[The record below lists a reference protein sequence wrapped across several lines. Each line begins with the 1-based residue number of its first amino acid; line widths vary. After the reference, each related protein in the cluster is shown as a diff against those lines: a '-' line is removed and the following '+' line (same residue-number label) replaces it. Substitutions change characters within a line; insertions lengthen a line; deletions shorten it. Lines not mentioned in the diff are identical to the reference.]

1 MLNHITIMG
10 RLVRDPEL
18 RRTGSGIAVASFTVA
33 VDRDFGKNENGE
45 KETDFID
52 CVAWRQ
58 TGEFVSKYFNKGRMI
73 VVSGRLQVRSWTD
86 KDGNKRRTAEVVAD
100 NCYFGDS
107 KRDSDNGG
115 NAYGGNTYGGNAYGG
130 NNYGGNPYGGNTY
143 AAPAPSYGGY
153 AAPAAAP
160 ASDFAM
166 LEDDDAQLP
175 F

>member
-1 MLNHITIMG
+1 MLNHIVIMG

-18 RRTGSGIAVASFTVA
+18 RRTGSGIAVTSFTVA

-58 TGEFVSKYFNKGRMI
+58 TGEFVSKYFTKGRMA
-73 VVSGRLQVRSWTD
+73 VVSGRLQIRNWTD
-86 KDGNKRRTAEVVAD
+86 KEGNKRRTAEIVAD
-100 NCYFGDS
+100 NVYFGDS
-107 KRDSDNGG
+107 KREGDGG
-115 NAYGGNTYGGNAYGG
+115 SYN
-130 NNYGGNPYGGNTY
+130 
-143 AAPAPSYGGY
+143 AAPAFGGY
-153 AAPAAAP
+153 SAPAASAP

-166 LEDDDAQLP
+166 LDDNDAQLP

>member
-10 RLVRDPEL
+10 RLTREPEL

-33 VDRDFGKNENGE
+33 VDRDIVSRDGGE
-45 KETDFID
+45 RETDFID

-58 TGEFVSKYFNKGRMI
+58 TGEFVSKYFTKGRMI
-73 VVSGRLQVRSWTD
+73 VVSGRLQIRSWND

-107 KRDSDNGG
+107 RRDGESTGSF
-115 NAYGGNTYGGNAYGG
+115 GGNTYGGNAYG
-130 NNYGGNPYGGNTY
+130 
-143 AAPAPSYGGY
+143 APAPSYGGY
-153 AAPAAAP
+153 SAPAAP